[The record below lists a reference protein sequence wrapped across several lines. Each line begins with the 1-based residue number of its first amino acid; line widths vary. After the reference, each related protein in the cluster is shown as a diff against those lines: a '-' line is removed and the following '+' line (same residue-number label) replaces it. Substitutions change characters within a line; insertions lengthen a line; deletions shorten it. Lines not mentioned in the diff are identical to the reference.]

1 MKPTARDLA
10 PNVDAL
16 TREYV
21 DAMTR
26 DAVAPLAA
34 MAEEIR
40 QLRAA
45 LKAAEPPAPV
55 DTRRLADEI
64 AKGLS
69 TQVQAAREE
78 ARGLHRQ
85 GTETAMRDRAE
96 RDRQLDRLERMILD
110 LDVRIQRYQSYD
122 RYSITR
128 AHVVK
133 AMAELAKEK
142 RT

>member
-1 MKPTARDLA
+1 MKPTAKDLA

-16 TREYV
+16 TREYI
-21 DAMTR
+21 DARARET
-26 DAVAPLAA
+26 AAPLAA

-64 AKGLS
+64 AQGLN

-96 RDRQLDRLERMILD
+96 RDRQIERLERMILD

-128 AHVVK
+128 AQVVR
-133 AMAELAKEK
+133 AMAELAKG
-142 RT
+142 RRA